1 MAAGS
6 GMKSIVTALV
16 ANLGIAVAKFLGWL
30 LTGSSSMLAEGVHSV
45 ADSSNQALLLL
56 GGRRAT
62 RKASEVHQFGYGRVR
77 YVAAFVVS
85 IVLFTLGGL
94 FAIYEA
100 WHKFSDPH
108 PITDWQW
115 VPIVVLVLAVVL
127 ESFALRTALKEGA
140 AVKGD
145 RSWFRY
151 LKESRSPEIPTII
164 LEDTGALLGLVFGL
178 FGVSM
183 TLVTDDGRWD
193 ALGSG
198 AIGVLLVVIAV
209 FLAREMISML
219 IGESALPEHQAALE
233 RALVDGEDIERVI
246 HMRTL
251 HIGPDEVL
259 VAAKVAVPAA
269 ETAADVARAVDAVE
283 ARARASVPLRL
294 QIYVEPA
301 PFEDGRSPAHDRE
314 TWEVDPAP
322 EPPAA
327 QGHAAEQE

>member
-6 GMKSIVTALV
+6 GMKSVITALF
-16 ANLGIAVAKFLGWL
+16 ANLGIAVLKFLGWL

-45 ADSSNQALLLL
+45 ADSSNQALLLI

-62 RKASEVHQFGYGRVR
+62 KKASEVHQFGYGRVR

-85 IVLFTLGGL
+85 IVLFSLGGL
-94 FAIYEA
+94 FAMYEA

-108 PITDWQW
+108 PITDWKW
-115 VPIVVLVLAVVL
+115 VPVAVLLLALVL
-127 ESFALRTALKEGA
+127 EGFALRTALKEGA

-178 FGVSM
+178 FGVGM
-183 TLVTDDGRWD
+183 TLATDDGRWD
-193 ALGSG
+193 AIGSG
-198 AIGVLLVVIAV
+198 AIGVLLVVIAI

-219 IGESALPEHQAALE
+219 VGESALPEHHDAIE
-233 RALVDGEDIERVI
+233 RSLVDGEDIERII

-251 HIGPDEVL
+251 HLGPDEVL
-259 VAAKVAVPAA
+259 VAAKVAVPAV
-269 ETAADVARAVDAVE
+269 ETAADVARAIDAAEV
-283 ARARASVPLRL
+283 RARDSVPLRL
-294 QIYVEPA
+294 QIYIEPA
-301 PFEDGRSPAHDRE
+301 PFDEGAIPAGRE

-322 EPPAA
+322 DPEGV
-327 QGHAAEQE
+327 QDSTGGH